1 MTLFCLLLW
10 FVAGAAGGNLT
21 GMTFRNI
28 DMGAFGNSIAGL
40 LGGIIGGQA
49 IQQLTASIVE
59 PSDMQLFLTNFSA
72 AALGGIG
79 AAIVSGFLRN
89 VMAARG

>member
-28 DMGAFGNSIAGL
+28 DMGAFGNSIGGL
-40 LGGIIGGQA
+40 LGGVMGGQA
-49 IQQLTASIVE
+49 IQHLAASIVE
-59 PSDMQLFLTNFSA
+59 PSDMQLFLTNFAA

-79 AAIVSGFLRN
+79 VTIISGLLRN